1 MPGGKLLSTPYIT
14 RATIIYTGQPNHYS
28 GFVFKEG
35 YMASGDQIIVELD
48 GSQSMGRQGNGFSRI
63 ISISR

>member
-14 RATIIYTGQPNHYS
+14 RATIIYTGQPNYYS

-35 YMASGDQIIVELD
+35 YMASGDQIIVEPD
-48 GSQSMGRQGNGFSRI
+48 GLQSMGASGKWF
-63 ISISR
+63 